1 MSYLQIERSGDV
13 VTCRMSNPPTH
24 TLVAAEVA
32 ELTEFVAGTGEDVRV
47 VVFTGGGD
55 GVFIAHYEVGELAD
69 ASEAG
74 GRVLTDEAPGEPDL
88 HAMHRLLLAIEA
100 APWVSVAALNGSA
113 AGGGFEFAL
122 ACDFRLTSD
131 GPWAFGLPET
141 SVGIIPGAGGTQRMT
156 RLIGEARALDL
167 ILHARLMEPAEALDL
182 GLVHRLFAQSDFEAE
197 VHAFVDDLAG
207 RAPVALRAAR
217 RAIREGADLPLE
229 AALAV
234 EQREFERAM
243 ASEDAAGA
251 MRAWL
256 NGESWT
262 WKNR

>member
-1 MSYLQIERSGDV
+1 MRYLQIERSGDV
-13 VTCRMSNPPTH
+13 VVCRLANPPTH
-24 TLVAAEVA
+24 TLVAAAVA
-32 ELTEFVAGTGEDVRV
+32 ELSEFVAVTGEDVRV
-47 VVFTGGGD
+47 VVFTGTGD

-74 GRVLTDEAPGEPDL
+74 SRVLTDEEPEEPEL

-100 APWVSVAALNGSA
+100 APWVSIAALNGSA

-156 RLIGEARALDL
+156 RLVGEARAKDL
-167 ILHARLMEPAEALDL
+167 ILHGQLLDPSGALAS
-182 GLVHRLFAQSDFEAE
+182 GLVHRVFPHDAFASEVQAFAE
-197 VHAFVDDLAG
+197 GLAA
-207 RAPVALRAAR
+207 RAPIALRAAR
-217 RAIREGADLPLE
+217 RAIREGADRSLAE
-229 AALAV
+229 GLAV

>member
-1 MSYLQIERSGDV
+1 WRSRPPIACACTASVCAAPGPSRRSRSTTVRPARPLRVARTPSGSSPPGEAEQGPCAAPAGLASVGRGQRVEGKAERRPGRPGSRHVSHLQIERSGDV

-24 TLVAAEVA
+24 TLVAAA
-32 ELTEFVAGTGEDVRV
+32 ATELAGFVASTGDDVRV
-47 VVFTGGGD
+47 VVFTGGGE

-74 GRVLTDEAPGEPDL
+74 GRVLTDEAAAATDL

-156 RLIGEARALDL
+156 RLLGEARALDL
-167 ILHARLMEPAEALDL
+167 
-182 GLVHRLFAQSDFEAE
+182 
-197 VHAFVDDLAG
+197 
-207 RAPVALRAAR
+207 
-217 RAIREGADLPLE
+217 
-229 AALAV
+229 
-234 EQREFERAM
+234 
-243 ASEDAAGA
+243 
-251 MRAWL
+251 
-256 NGESWT
+256 
-262 WKNR
+262 

>member
-1 MSYLQIERSGDV
+1 MSHLQIERAGDV
-13 VTCRMSNPPTH
+13 VTCRMSNPPNH
-24 TLVAAEVA
+24 TLVAPEVA
-32 ELTEFVAGTGEDVRV
+32 ELAEFVAGTGDDVRV
-47 VVFTGGGD
+47 VVFTGAAE

-74 GRVLTDEAPGEPDL
+74 EEVLADGDAPSL

-100 APWVSVAALNGSA
+100 APWVSVAALNGNA

-156 RLIGEARALDL
+156 RLIGEARAKDL
-167 ILHARLMEPAEALDL
+167 ILHAQLFDPATAFEL
-182 GLVHRLFAQSDFEAE
+182 GLVHRVYGQEAFAAE
-197 VHAFVDDLAG
+197 VAAFAEGLAA
-207 RAPVALRAAR
+207 RAPLALRAAR
-217 RAIREGADLPLE
+217 RAIREGADEPLE
-229 AALAV
+229 AGLAI
-234 EQREFERAM
+234 EQREFERTM

-256 NGESWT
+256 NGETWT
-262 WKNR
+262 WTGR